1 MTRQSELKKKYN
13 PDTGKFTSQHIW
25 SGDLEVFGEG
35 MTNTFKSL
43 FGKKIKKQVKFAP
56 PPLPPKPT
64 TSKKAGDK
72 IVKMLSS
79 KNQQDINNRVLSILS
94 GGKII

>member
-1 MTRQSELKKKYN
+1 MTRQSEFKKIYN

-25 SGDLEVFGEG
+25 SGERYIFGEG
-35 MTNTFKSL
+35 ITNKFKSL
-43 FGKKIKKQVKFAP
+43 FGKKTKKQVKFAP
-56 PPLPPKPT
+56 PPLPPKT